1 MRQSARFPFL
11 PVAGRS
17 RAAFVLG
24 CRAPRRHT
32 SRRVPPRT
40 AWNSPAVHSADDHDH
55 EPPPP
60 GGAAED
66 LLLLKMFSVILGL
79 REARGAA
86 HFGARGGRGR
96 GGAGGLRTSKVCEG
110 RRTLAERDSR
120 GRSGLNLG
128 ARDLSGLG
136 RAVAGAR
143 STRGTV
149 DNGSSPERKR
159 ACRARC
165 RATPRRAST
174 WRSWPKGG

>member
-17 RAAFVLG
+17 RAAVVLG

-60 GGAAED
+60 GGPPD
-66 LLLLKMFSVILGL
+66 LLLKMNSESGL
-79 REARGAA
+79 REARGQPI
-86 HFGARGGRGR
+86 FGARGGTRGR
-96 GGAGGLRTSKVCEG
+96 GGAGGLRTSKACEG
-110 RRTLAERDSR
+110 RRPLAERDSR

-128 ARDLSGLG
+128 ARDLSGIG

-143 STRGTV
+143 STWGTV

-174 WRSWPKGG
+174 WKSWPKGG

>member
-66 LLLLKMFSVILGL
+66 LLLNSASSRIEGGS
-79 REARGAA
+79 GAA
-86 HFGARGGRGR
+86 HFGARGGSRGR
-96 GGAGGLRTSKVCEG
+96 GGAGGLRTSKACEG
-110 RRTLAERDSR
+110 RRPLAERDSR

-143 STRGTV
+143 STRSTV